1 MRFLK
6 KHLDSI
12 YFYLSLSFLVG
23 LTCSKFLMSASLILH
38 AFLFIVA
45 GNYKEFWQRLLSNK
59 WLLILLAFWCLH
71 ALSLTW
77 STDLQEGWDGL
88 RVRISLVSLPLLYVG
103 TLSFN
108 RQRII
113 TYTKVLMLAIVV
125 VIGLNVIHYS
135 VLIQNNLALDIRQL
149 SWFGSHIRFG
159 ILVAFSGAL
168 AFNLWKKQVISTII
182 VLTYFLLI
190 LSYTIYS
197 QTFSA
202 ILSASIVMLIIGYD
216 LIRLT
221 RFSRIIGIG
230 FVLVAGVAGAIAIKL
245 IATPNPT
252 CGTFES
258 EEEAIKAWALRSD
271 FPLDSLDR
279 KGQVL
284 TRTAE
289 RYLCANEVSLTAT
302 SIQKLSREDVLNIEN
317 GFTSEH
323 SANGGMW
330 SRIEELKFELHEAT
344 DPNGHSLLQRIAYWK
359 TAWAVIK
366 DHPWLG
372 VGIGDINREMDKKYN
387 ETGSTLKPEN
397 RHRSHNMY
405 LTTWMGVGV
414 IGVLLLLLGIGYF
427 GWIGFKEHHLVLL
440 AFSVIVLTTMCL
452 EDSLETQAGASF
464 VGFFIAILCG
474 QHARTAWTTKNY

>member
-1 MRFLK
+1 
-6 KHLDSI
+6 
-12 YFYLSLSFLVG
+12 
-23 LTCSKFLMSASLILH
+23 MSVSLILH
-38 AFLFIVA
+38 AFLFLVA
-45 GNYKEFWQRLLSNK
+45 GNYKAFWQRLIANK
-59 WLLILLAFWCLH
+59 WLLLLLAFWCLH
-71 ALSLTW
+71 ALSLFW

-88 RVRISLVSLPLLYVG
+88 RVRISLVSLPLLYIG
-103 TLSFN
+103 TLSFK
-108 RQRII
+108 QQQII

-125 VIGLNVIHYS
+125 VIGLNVVHYG

-159 ILVAFSGAL
+159 ILVSFSGIL
-168 AFNLWKKQVISTII
+168 AFYLWKKKFLPMLLLVAYI
-182 VLTYFLLI
+182 LLI
-190 LSYTIYS
+190 GVYTLYS

-202 ILSASIVMLIIGYD
+202 LISAAFVLLVIGYD
-216 LIRLT
+216 FIQSS
-221 RFSRIIGIG
+221 RFSRMIGIG
-230 FVLVAGVAGAIAIKL
+230 FICVIGVAGAIAIKV

-252 CGTFES
+252 CGSFVS
-258 EEEAIKAWALRSD
+258 VEEANTAWALRSD

-279 KGQVL
+279 KGQGL

-289 RYLCANEVSLTAT
+289 RYLCAKEVSLTVT
-302 SIQKLSREDVLNIEN
+302 SIQKLSQEDVLNIEN

-323 SANGGMW
+323 SANGGIW
-330 SRIEELKFELHEAT
+330 SRLEELKFELHEAT

-359 TAWAVIK
+359 TAWAVIN

-372 VGIGDINREMDKKYN
+372 VGIGDINSEMENKYI

-414 IGVLLLLLGIGYF
+414 IGLLLLLWGIGYF
-427 GWIGFKEHHLVLL
+427 GWIGLKEHHLVLL
-440 AFSVIVLTTMCL
+440 AFSLIVFSTMCL
-452 EDSLETQAGASF
+452 EDSLETQAGSSF

>member
-38 AFLFIVA
+38 ALLFLVA
-45 GNYKEFWQRLLSNK
+45 GNYKAFWQRLIANK
-59 WLLILLAFWCLH
+59 WLLLLLAFWCLH
-71 ALSLTW
+71 ALSLFW
-77 STDLQEGWDGL
+77 STDLNEGWDAI
-88 RVRISLVSLPLLYVG
+88 RVRISIVSLPFLYIG
-103 TLSFN
+103 TLSFK
-108 RQRII
+108 QQQII
-113 TYTKVLMLAIVV
+113 TYARVLMLAIVV
-125 VIGLNVIHYS
+125 VICLNVAHYV

-159 ILVAFSGAL
+159 ILVSFSGIL
-168 AFNLWKKQVISTII
+168 AFYLWKKK
-182 VLTYFLLI
+182 FLPTLLFVAYLFLI
-190 LSYTIYS
+190 GIYTLYS

-202 ILSASIVMLIIGYD
+202 ILSASIVILIIGYD
-216 LIRLT
+216 LLRLT

-230 FVLVAGVAGAIAIKL
+230 FVLVVGVGGAISINL

-258 EEEAIKAWALRSD
+258 NDEAIKAWALRSD

-279 KGQVL
+279 KGQGL

-289 RYLCANEVSLTAT
+289 RYLCAKEASLTAI
-302 SIQKLSREDVLNIEN
+302 SIQKLSREDVINIEN

-323 SANGGMW
+323 SANGGIW

-359 TAWAVIK
+359 TAWAVIE

-372 VGIGDINREMDKKYN
+372 VGIGDINREMEKKYN

-414 IGVLLLLLGIGYF
+414 IGVLLLLWGIGYF

>member
-38 AFLFIVA
+38 ALLFLVA
-45 GNYKEFWQRLLSNK
+45 GNYKAFWQRLIANK
-59 WLLILLAFWCLH
+59 WLLLLLAFWCLH
-71 ALSLTW
+71 ALSLFW
-77 STDLQEGWDGL
+77 STDLNEGWDAI
-88 RVRISLVSLPLLYVG
+88 RVRISIVSLPFLYIG
-103 TLSFN
+103 TLSFK
-108 RQRII
+108 QQQII
-113 TYTKVLMLAIVV
+113 TYARVLMLAIVV
-125 VIGLNVIHYS
+125 VICLNVAHYV

-159 ILVAFSGAL
+159 ILVSFSGIL
-168 AFNLWKKQVISTII
+168 AFYLWKKK
-182 VLTYFLLI
+182 FLPTLLFVAYLFLI
-190 LSYTIYS
+190 GIYTLYS

-202 ILSASIVMLIIGYD
+202 ILSASIVILIIGYD
-216 LIRLT
+216 LLRLT

-230 FVLVAGVAGAIAIKL
+230 FVLVVGVGGAISINL

-258 EEEAIKAWALRSD
+258 NDEAIKAWALRSD

-279 KGQVL
+279 KGQGL

-289 RYLCANEVSLTAT
+289 RYLCAKEASLTAI
-302 SIQKLSREDVLNIEN
+302 SIQKLSREDVINIEN

-323 SANGGMW
+323 SANGGIW

-359 TAWAVIK
+359 TAWAVIE

-372 VGIGDINREMDKKYN
+372 VGIGDINREMENKYN

-427 GWIGFKEHHLVLL
+427 GWIGFKEQHLVLL
-440 AFSVIVLTTMCL
+440 AFSVIVFFTMCL

-464 VGFFIAILCG
+464 IGFFIAILCG